1 MTITKKQILNCKTQA
16 ELQVAKRAAITAVDQ
31 LARALQGKSH
41 TLATYRHVFCI
52 AHILRARWLA

>member
-1 MTITKKQILNCKTQA
+1 MPRTIKQTRCTTR
-16 ELQVAKRAAITAVDQ
+16 ELWVAKRAAITAVDQ

-41 TLATYRHVFCI
+41 TLATYQHVFRI

>member
-1 MTITKKQILNCKTQA
+1 MPRTIKQPSRAATQ